1 MKIIVCLKE
10 VINPL
15 HIGPRMVMDDIP
27 ELDLREFKTMMNPYD
42 EMAIEEA
49 LRTREKCKNGKI
61 TLLTAGPESAEKV
74 LRMGLAIGG
83 DEAVRVWDDDFQ
95 DSDSFAIANII
106 GRAAEKIGFDLI
118 LCGYKSINGGS
129 SQMPAMIAE
138 ALGISF
144 AGSVVDIELNLSG
157 RQMVALR
164 KLERGDREKVICRLP
179 AVVSVE
185 TGINIPRYPTVPGIL
200 KARHV
205 DVASINNNDLGFGDD
220 EIGISGSFTRVEN
233 YSPPRPKTKKFSI
246 PDSKLSATERL
257 KQLMSGG
264 IQDRGGDTLTGEPE
278 KIASS
283 LVKFLD
289 DESIITKDEKKNENG

>member
-1 MKIIVCLKE
+1 
-10 VINPL
+10 
-15 HIGPRMVMDDIP
+15 MVMEDIP
-27 ELDLREFKTMMNPYD
+27 ELDLREFRSMTNPYD

-49 LRTREKCKNGKI
+49 LQTVEQCKSGKI
-61 TLLTAGPESAEKV
+61 TLLTAGPETAEKV

-95 DSDSFAIANII
+95 GSDSFAIANII
-106 GRAAEKIGFDLI
+106 GRAAEKIGFDMI
-118 LCGYKSINGGS
+118 FCGYKSIDGGS

-157 RQMVALR
+157 GQMVVLR
-164 KLERGDREKVICRLP
+164 KLERGDREKVICKLP
-179 AVVSVE
+179 TVVSVE
-185 TGINIPRYPTVPGIL
+185 TGINNPRYPTVPGIM
-200 KARHV
+200 KARHA
-205 DVASINNNDLGFGDD
+205 DVALINNNDLGFGNN
-220 EIGISGSFTRVEN
+220 EIGVSGSYTQVET
-233 YSPPRPKTKKFSI
+233 YAPPRPKTKKFSI

-264 IQDRGGDTLTGEPE
+264 IQDRGGDTLQGEPE

-283 LVKFLD
+283 FVKFLV
-289 DESIITKDEKKNENG
+289 DESIITRNEGKNEKGQSS